1 MPMSW
6 MPRAAAALISTL
18 LLIALPTTA
27 ADLSAAEALAQAKF
41 EIDTHYGDASHLNRA
56 APLLLKALSAEPG
69 NAAIYVQAA
78 RLTIKGGH
86 VVASQFRPGT
96 VEAYNELIDKAL
108 ALDPSHQKAHILKA
122 EVHDIRGQYEQER
135 LSLERARALGES
147 DPWLWMGY
155 ARYYLKVG
163 QSNQAFATYLR
174 VMRMGPG
181 EGPEPRNA
189 YVGAL
194 NELAGFTLRPQDGV
208 TLQDL
213 GRMVREARHPQDA
226 WALGN
231 FAEQVLWR
239 GMFDEAIDFSREAL
253 KTQDYGVAR
262 LTLAAALYGKAA
274 EQILLKQESGVQA
287 LLDEAAALGVSRQRI
302 LQHLAD
308 DTPEARRR
316 APILERIVR

>member
-1 MPMSW
+1 MT
-6 MPRAAAALISTL
+6 RTAAALLSTL
-18 LLIALPTTA
+18 LLIATPAPA
-27 ADLSAAEALAQAKF
+27 ADQGAADALAQAKS
-41 EIDTHYGDASHLNRA
+41 EIDTYYGDVQHLNRA

-86 VVASQFRPGT
+86 VVASQFKPGT

-108 ALDPSHQKAHILKA
+108 ALDPALQKAHILKA
-122 EVHDIRGQYEQER
+122 EVHDIRRQYEQER

-147 DPWLWMGY
+147 DPWLWVGY
-155 ARYYLKVG
+155 ARYYLKMG
-163 QSNQAFATYLR
+163 QSNQAFSTYLR

-181 EGPEPRNA
+181 QGPEERNA

-194 NELAGFTLRPQDGV
+194 NELAGFTLRPEDGV

-213 GRMVREARHPQDA
+213 GRRVREARHPQDA

-253 KTQDYGVAR
+253 KTRDYGAAR

-274 EQILLKQESGVQA
+274 DQILLKQESGVQA

-302 LQHLAD
+302 LQHLAE

-316 APILERIVR
+316 APVLERIVR